1 MKKILF
7 PLLFTAIVVLACSK
21 EPAQVFDPSRVEI
34 NGVLNAP
41 EGFPTKTNYNISS
54 GTHAVFSWYGEEK
67 ISRMYT
73 SSENYIHERQY
84 TGTAEEGATKM
95 TFTGEEVSYD
105 TGYALYPAKDNS
117 LYGDARFD
125 WYSNKSNKKLFLW
138 MGENFTYNPSAPL
151 SNLVPM
157 VGKLIDGEFVF
168 NVVSGVLDISLKNI
182 PSYATK
188 VTITSN
194 NHPLSKVGFRNSSSA
209 IGMVEE
215 LGAIYEGGLQLAN
228 NNSAEVTGVNTK
240 SFTISNLDPAET
252 YHFYF
257 PIPAG
262 ALNNGDADRL
272 SVSLYVGSTQIFSKK
287 TRAAITI
294 KNGVITPL
302 SLMTVPTLDV
312 SIGGTSTNIQA
323 QVTSMSP
330 GVSSVKFY
338 AATDEASAKAGI
350 SSSGTA
356 ISALNTPTSI
366 AGAFGASGLYYIAY
380 QGFDSS
386 DNALGEAQT
395 ITAYYLTSQSETA
408 FASVTTADWSS
419 QDSNGSRTTQC
430 SNRKKSNA
438 ISILPS
444 DDPTKGNVM
453 LTNYLGMTCDVSEKS
468 CDQNIEGYEDGFAMY
483 GIFDK
488 EAMTVTFKFDLSR
501 PFYIDSNS
509 YAHYLG
515 GCEEG
520 TYSLYASHATND
532 IVFSVNSNRLYSR
545 YYPMAS
551 NHTYVYEIYSTG
563 SDYGTTNRILWLV
576 LGTSNTTI
584 DVS

>member
-21 EPAQVFDPSRVEI
+21 EPAKVFEPSRVEI

-41 EGFPTKTNYNISS
+41 EGFPTKTNYDISS

-73 SSENYIHERQY
+73 SSKDYIHELQY

-95 TFTGEEVSYD
+95 TFTGNEVSDD
-105 TGYALYPAKDNS
+105 TGYALYPARDNS
-117 LYGDARFD
+117 LYGDACFD
-125 WYSNKSNKKLFLW
+125 WYSSKSNKKLFLW

-350 SSSGTA
+350 SSSGAA

-395 ITAYYLTSQSETA
+395 RTAYYLSAKANSALVKQFKT
-408 FASVTTADWSS
+408 D
-419 QDSNGSRTTQC
+419 G
-430 SNRKKSNA
+430 
-438 ISILPS
+438 
-444 DDPTKGNVM
+444 
-453 LTNYLGMTCDVSEKS
+453 TNYLGQSNLWTLINGQNVAANNGTITFAVSDD
-468 CDQNIEGYEDGFAMY
+468 CRLGNIKVTEFCGNLFTSAAYGVYDYSSAKITIPYNSTTPNYTDATGFLHHLCQGSTDSANSSDD
-483 GIFDK
+483 IILLVNNN
-488 EAMTVTFKFDLSR
+488 TVYSGTTWPLANNA
-501 PFYIDSNS
+501 YIYD
-509 YAHYLG
+509 
-515 GCEEG
+515 
-520 TYSLYASHATND
+520 
-532 IVFSVNSNRLYSR
+532 R
-545 YYPMAS
+545 YYDNQKSAYGAIS
-551 NHTYVYEIYSTG
+551 RIYKMVV
-563 SDYGTTNRILWLV
+563 GTK
-576 LGTSNTTI
+576 NTPL
-584 DVS
+584 DLE